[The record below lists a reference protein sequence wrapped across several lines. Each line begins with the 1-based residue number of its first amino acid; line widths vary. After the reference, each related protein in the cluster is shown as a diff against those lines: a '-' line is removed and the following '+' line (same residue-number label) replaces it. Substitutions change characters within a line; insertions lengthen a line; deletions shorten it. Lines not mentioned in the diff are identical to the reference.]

1 MLELPSIIPLTP
13 VTKLHK
19 VLRNEDKTSDQR
31 KKKPQPATPPQS
43 QDEPTGHV
51 DEMV

>member
-13 VTKLHK
+13 ITKLHK
-19 VLRNEDKTSDQR
+19 VLRNEDKASDQR
-31 KKKPQPATPPQS
+31 KKTKQPANPPQL
-43 QDEPTGHV
+43 QDEPAGHV